1 MKLCNMYYCVN
12 NGDSTSPSNSHP
24 PHHALFVQYQLFGAS
39 RLLES
44 SEIYNSKSLSL
55 VVPLNCKGDLIEDGE
70 EADGGRH
77 PRAGGEQLQHH
88 ADVPVVVVDVLQL
101 PHHLPLSQR
110 GSVYH

>member
-1 MKLCNMYYCVN
+1 MYYCVN
-12 NGDSTSPSNSHP
+12 NSDSTSPSNSPP
-24 PHHALFVQYQLFGAS
+24 PHHVLFGQYPLFGAS
-39 RLLES
+39 KLLES

-55 VVPLNCKGDLIEDGE
+55 VVHLNCKGDLIKDGE

-77 PRAGGEQLQHH
+77 PRAGGEELQHH